1 MLPSSPARQIAERIG
16 EQQALILAVTR
27 DLTAAQLTAV
37 AGPHAPAIG
46 FHLWHIAR
54 WADIVQAH
62 LPTMDTTSTSI
73 SGEEIWEREGLAAK
87 WGLADVELGYRD
99 TSMGLTDSAAQA
111 LALPDNKTLLAYATS
126 TFAAAAQAASAVDNS
141 RFVTPGRDPLGR
153 EITVGGAVLNHL
165 LHLGRHLGMIEALR
179 GVLGLHGTATR

>member
-1 MLPSSPARQIAERIG
+1 MSSSPARQIAERVS

-27 DLTAAQLTAV
+27 DLTAAQLTTT
-37 AGPHAPAIG
+37 AGLHAPAIG

-62 LPTMDTTSTSI
+62 LPSMGAETGAAQI
-73 SGEEIWEREGLAAK
+73 QEIWEREGLAAQ
-87 WGLADVELGYRD
+87 WGLANVELGYQD
-99 TSMGLTDSAAQA
+99 TGMGLPDDAAQA
-111 LALPDNKTLLAYATS
+111 LALPDGATLLAYATR
-126 TFAAAAQAASAVDNS
+126 TFAAAAQTTSAVDDE
-141 RFVTPGRDPLGR
+141 RFVRSGRDPLGR
-153 EITVGGAVLNHL
+153 EFTVGGTVLNHL

>member
-1 MLPSSPARQIAERIG
+1 MAPSPARQIAERVD

-37 AGPHAPAIG
+37 SGPHAPAIG

-62 LPTMDTTSTSI
+62 LPSMWAQPGTTAVQ
-73 SGEEIWEREGLAAK
+73 EVWQREGLATR

-99 TSMGLTDSAAQA
+99 TGMALSDEAAQA
-111 LALPDNKTLLAYATS
+111 LALPDGATLLAYATR
-126 TFAAAAQAASAVDNS
+126 TFAAAEATVLAVDDEHFGIS
-141 RFVTPGRDPLGR
+141 GRDPLGR
-153 EITVGGAVLNHL
+153 ETTVGNAVLNHL

>member
-1 MLPSSPARQIAERIG
+1 MSPSPARQVAERVG

-27 DLTAAQLTAV
+27 DLTAVQLTAV
-37 AGPHAPAIG
+37 ANLHAPAIG

-62 LPTMDTTSTSI
+62 LPSMGTEPGTAQSQ
-73 SGEEIWEREGLAAK
+73 EIWEREGLAAQ
-87 WGLADVELGYRD
+87 WSLANVELGYRD
-99 TSMGLTDSAAQA
+99 TGMGLTDDAAQA
-111 LALPDNKTLLAYATS
+111 LALPDGATLLAYAAR
-126 TFAAAAQAASAVDNS
+126 TFAAAAQATLAVDDE
-141 RFVTPGRDPLGR
+141 RFVRSGRDPLGR
-153 EITVGGAVLNHL
+153 EITVGGAVINHL